1 MQKKNFAV
9 LILFIVVFQLLLIST
24 LSAKVSLK
32 NVNAG
37 DSLSVQQVVTNFQNG
52 ITGNNFELLKN
63 SVWEDFIMFNGNYSG
78 DPVNWEAH
86 MYLAENNFGEW
97 AEWFLKEAGPHINNF
112 EFLHFHIRGNS
123 AVAVTKDTGN
133 NKFRSWKD
141 EIVTWI
147 LGRRNNEWRILGYFI
162 RDIKN
167 PG

>member
-1 MQKKNFAV
+1 MKSINYSIKV
-9 LILFIVVFQLLLIST
+9 LFVTVFQLFTST
-24 LSAKVSLK
+24 FLSADITSANL
-32 NVNAG
+32 NES
-37 DSLSVQQVVTNFQNG
+37 DSALVKKVVTNFQTG
-52 ITGNNFELLKN
+52 ITNNNLELLKN
-63 SVWEDFIMFNGNYSG
+63 SVWEDFVMFNGNYSG

-97 AEWFLKEAGPHINNF
+97 AEWFLKEAGPHNNSF
-112 EFLHFHIRGNS
+112 EFLHFYIRGNS
-123 AVAVTKDTGN
+123 AIAVTKDTGN
-133 NKFRSWKD
+133 NKFRNWKD